1 MLAFLVIKLE
11 YHQALHQ
18 SLASAYCPPV
28 IPSSPPLDRETD
40 VADLHHSRCTA
51 ACPGGRL
58 RRPSGREPSLLSPA
72 LVPCKQRSAILAPGG
87 TDNGRAR
94 YISNRVWL
102 TDRNRRNSLKTNGG
116 TISNRGQNCMS
127 AIGTS
132 HLFRFDVGAIRASA
146 RSKPEQFQ
154 HIDAPLR
161 LCYVRAWSFLEA
173 ASEASHDPHLSSGT
187 K

>member
-1 MLAFLVIKLE
+1 VLAFLVIKIE
-11 YHQALHQ
+11 YRRALHQ

-28 IPSSPPLDRETD
+28 IPSSPPPDRETD
-40 VADLHHSRCTA
+40 VADLHHSRYTP

-72 LVPCKQRSAILAPGG
+72 HVPCKQRSAILAPGCA
-87 TDNGRAR
+87 DNGRAR
-94 YISNRVWL
+94 YISNRFWL
-102 TDRNRRNSLKTNGG
+102 TNRNRRNSLKTNDGA
-116 TISNRGQNCMS
+116 ISNRGQNCMS
-127 AIGTS
+127 GIRTS
-132 HLFRFDVGAIRASA
+132 HLFRSDVDAIRASA

-187 K
+187 E